1 MLILS
6 TYKLVPFPYDKPVTM
21 LANLYKHFVYL
32 LLYFFAFFI
41 AIIAVLCHT
50 CLVIFGRFLV
60 KLTTTKPNP

>member
-32 LLYFFAFFI
+32 LLYFFAFFYSYYSSI
-41 AIIAVLCHT
+41 APYM
-50 CLVIFGRFLV
+50 FGDIWSLPS
-60 KLTTTKPNP
+60 KAYYY